1 MRHMGVLKF
10 GRLLVG
16 QGRGVGP
23 KEQQRDR
30 VVVELHPP
38 SSYINKRIIYYSL
51 ILLPMAIY
59 GTPPKSDALLGRLEE
74 LDGVRRYL
82 AEHLG
87 GNALPWTG
95 ALRRLAAAEA
105 TVGSTSIEGYGASI
119 EDTVE
124 ILAGRH
130 PSGASDETQRIIAAY
145 AQAMDRIAVLAEDS
159 EFQWTPQTM
168 LDLHFLV
175 CHPQP
180 EAGPGRL
187 RDGSVVVTRGLGRDP
202 YRPPPSGEVSALLGE
217 LAGWLG
223 SGDLTRHP
231 VVRAAMAHLNVVSI
245 HPFRDGNGR
254 VARVVESLVLAKE
267 GLLRPELVSIE
278 PYLGRHTR
286 EYYAVLEEV
295 QGHSFDPQRDASAW
309 VEFCVEAHVSEAT
322 ERRRWLEVAYARHDF
337 CEQLGR
343 EQAYPERFVI
353 ALDQA
358 LLGLPLTNADYR
370 READI
375 AGPTATQDLQ
385 RLRRDGWLDQEG
397 GGRSVRYVAGRKL
410 RDRWSVSLSP
420 SGRGSG

>member
-30 VVVELHPP
+30 VAVEFHPP
-38 SSYINKRIIYYSL
+38 SSYMYKRIIYYSL
-51 ILLPMAIY
+51 ILFPMPIFP
-59 GTPPKSDALLGRLEE
+59 TPPKSPGLMRRLDE
-74 LDGVRRYL
+74 LDVLRRYL
-82 AEHLG
+82 ALNLG
-87 GNALPWTG
+87 DSAQPWTG

-124 ILAGRH
+124 ILAGR
-130 PSGASDETQRIIAAY
+130 PAAKASEETQRIIAAY
-145 AQAMDRIAVLAEDS
+145 GQAMDRVAVLADDPHFE
-159 EFQWTPQTM
+159 WTSQTI

-180 EAGPGRL
+180 EARPGRL
-187 RDGSVVVTRGLGRDP
+187 RDGSVVVTRGAGREP
-202 YRPPPSGEVSALLGE
+202 YRPPTSNSVPNLIKELATWLQSGES
-217 LAGWLG
+217 
-223 SGDLTRHP
+223 TRHP
-231 VVRAAMAHLNVVSI
+231 VVRAAMAHLNLVSI

-254 VARVVESLVLAKE
+254 VARVVQSLVLAKE

-286 EYYAVLEEV
+286 EYYAILEDV
-295 QGHSFDPQRDASAW
+295 QGSAFDPQRDASAW

-410 RDRWSVSLSP
+410 RDRWSAV
-420 SGRGSG
+420 RH